1 MLEDGETLSDRQQQ
15 VSGKNMT
22 YEQKVQTVIS
32 KLDSDGA
39 DSEREWAENILR
51 SLGITEQ
58 TPNGT
63 VTITMPTVP
72 SYFQPRPPTDHNQD
86 AIEANAER
94 QV

>member
-1 MLEDGETLSDRQQQ
+1 
-15 VSGKNMT
+15 MT
-22 YEQKVQTVIS
+22 YEAKVSAVIS

-51 SLGITEQ
+51 SIGITPE
-58 TPNGT
+58 TPDGI

-72 SYFQPRPPTDHNQD
+72 EYFRPRAETDHNQD
-86 AIEANAER
+86 SIETNAER